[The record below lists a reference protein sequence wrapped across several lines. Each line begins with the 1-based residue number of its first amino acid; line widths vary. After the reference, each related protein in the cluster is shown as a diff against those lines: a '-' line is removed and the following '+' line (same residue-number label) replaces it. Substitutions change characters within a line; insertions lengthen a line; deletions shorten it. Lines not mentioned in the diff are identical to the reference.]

1 MAATVTY
8 KGNTIATVSNQ
19 TKTLTTSGKYMEADV
34 VITDTPAT
42 KDWVILVSNNL
53 HDSSTDVANYY
64 INHSGVL
71 ESYSGW
77 SATDY
82 ISVTPNTWYRILS
95 GPGNN
100 WNAFYDSSKNPI
112 TNYMAVYI
120 GSEDNER
127 SVSLLKSPPNAYY
140 LRISEATSKV
150 TKVDIREADFNMP
163 IGNVSITSNGTV
175 NVSQYE
181 TATINVSG
189 GGSELPIFTITYSS
203 DWTFVSVTCDK
214 TFLEARTSFNNGNSG
229 SILYET
235 NGNESYYSLMPLT
248 SFAPSKLTYSLI
260 DVNSG
265 KGIIDIEYNQNGTI
279 NYVNP
284 SPFVPSIGPNLQSK
298 TNISPTTSSQTI
310 TADSGYDGLSSVQ
323 INAMPT
329 MTLPTAASS
338 TSSGTAKATITPG
351 STAQYINIPTGY
363 NGTAQYY
370 TISAASGSSGMN
382 VQAYA
387 DHDLVNSGSYIDTDV
402 ALTVAKSG
410 TYTISWMGWR
420 NTTSGTSGSQLYK
433 NGTAVGTPWTSFYN
447 SYGQHVILTG
457 QSLNQ
462 GDELVVRARSR
473 NTSYYMGVGNLI
485 IIQTA

>member
-1 MAATVTY
+1 MATTVSY

-64 INHSGVL
+64 INHNGVL

-82 ISVTPNTWYRILS
+82 ISVNPNTWYRILS

-140 LRISEATSKV
+140 LRISETTSKV

-181 TATINVSG
+181 TATINVEPTYTATLTSTGSSSG
-189 GGSELPIFTITYSS
+189 CYVTYNGTKYYTSGNTFTFHAGDTLTTTQVGNQGGYVEIDNVEVSTSTNYSYTLPSS
-203 DWTFVSVTCDK
+203 DI
-214 TFLEARTSFNNGNSG
+214 
-229 SILYET
+229 SI
-235 NGNESYYSLMPLT
+235 
-248 SFAPSKLTYSLI
+248 
-260 DVNSG
+260 
-265 KGIIDIEYNQNGTI
+265 
-279 NYVNP
+279 
-284 SPFVPSIGPNLQSK
+284 
-298 TNISPTTSSQTI
+298 
-310 TADSGYDGLSSVQ
+310 
-323 INAMPT
+323 
-329 MTLPTAASS
+329 TLHT
-338 TSSGTAKATITPG
+338 G
-351 STAQYINIPTGY
+351 STAYVSIT
-363 NGTAQYY
+363 T
-370 TISAASGSSGMN
+370 SGSSGMN